1 MRFIHYGL
9 HYFLGNPIM
18 IATFKTTF
26 DDLFDYSFNRWN
38 PPEDGIVKTEV
49 CISSLVGNALSRFL
63 NYCTQHGYNLSVE
76 YVKNNLILLTV
87 YLKWLDWNRNP
98 LQKCWGVFLFY
109 MVVTMDVI
117 EARRNLKRYQTNVSA
132 LQQVH
137 PQDLSVDELNTIT
150 VIIKKQNRLI
160 NNIEESLQECKRR

>member
-1 MRFIHYGL
+1 MKVT
-9 HYFLGNPIM
+9 
-18 IATFKTTF
+18 TFTTTF
-26 DDLFDYSFNRWN
+26 DDLFNYSFNRWN
-38 PPEDGIVKTEV
+38 PSQDTIVTTEV
-49 CISSLVGNALSRFL
+49 CLSSLVGNALNRFL
-63 NYCTQHGYNLSVE
+63 NYCTKHGFEHSVE
-76 YVKNNLILLTV
+76 EVKDNLILLTV

-137 PQDLSVDELNTIT
+137 PQDLSIDELNTIT

-160 NNIEESLQECKRR
+160 NNIEESLQECKHR